1 MEEKRKAALEVSFG
15 GVLLRAP
22 ETDEYLAVAA
32 QILEMRR
39 RELASEAPPVSSAAS
54 LAAVDAPGA
63 TAPVVTPPVGV
74 VTPVGDDAPPVGVV
88 TPPVRDDTPSAVASD
103 LAATPSASTAPSVRR
118 RPRWFR
124 DQFPQVTAGDGE
136 VRVLGSL
143 EELRDLLTSRGLQ
156 PHPRGDASMLLWQV
170 RNRLGFTVEAVTQGA

>member
-1 MEEKRKAALEVSFG
+1 MHGATLEVSFG
-15 GVLLRAP
+15 DVFLRAP

-39 RELASEAPPVSSAAS
+39 RELALAARPVTSAAT
-54 LAAVDAPGA
+54 DRPG
-63 TAPVVTPPVGV
+63 TVSPVVTPPE
-74 VTPVGDDAPPVGVV
+74 GDV
-88 TPPVRDDTPSAVASD
+88 TPPAVSPAP
-103 LAATPSASTAPSVRR
+103 AATPSVPATRSARR

-124 DQFPQVTAGDGE
+124 DQFPQVTTLDGE

-143 EELRDLLTSRGLQ
+143 EELRDLLRSRGLQ

-170 RNRLGFTVEAVTQGA
+170 RNRLGFGVEPVPAP